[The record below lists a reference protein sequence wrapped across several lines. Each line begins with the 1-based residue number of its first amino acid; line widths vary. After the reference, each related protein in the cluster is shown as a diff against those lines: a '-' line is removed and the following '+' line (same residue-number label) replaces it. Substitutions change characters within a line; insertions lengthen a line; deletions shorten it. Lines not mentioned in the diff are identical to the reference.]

1 MKLRD
6 VLLNVPVI
14 KVKGDLELDCENIT
28 FDSRKV
34 GGLNTIFVCLKG
46 ENTDGHLFALDAVK
60 NGAKV
65 IVCERELGVCDNE
78 IVVESSRKTFAL
90 LASNFY
96 GNAHKRLK
104 MIAITG
110 TNGKTTTTYMI
121 KSILEN
127 FGAKV
132 GLIGTEGAFVCGQ
145 YFSVNLTTPDPM
157 ELNRLFKI
165 MYENG
170 CEYCVME
177 ASAHALYHDKLY
189 GINFDVGIFSNFTQD
204 HLDFFK
210 NMDNYSR
217 AKLKLF
223 NENMCKIAVLNFDD
237 ELGREIADC
246 SKIPVIS
253 YAIESPADCFV
264 IDIAKNYFGSK
275 FVLNLMDNIS
285 DCEINLPGKY
295 NIYNALSAAAATIAL
310 GVDIKNIVRGLKA
323 LEFVSGRFNS
333 IPLCSGAHAIID
345 FAHTPDGMKNILTA
359 IKELNP
365 KRLITVF
372 GCGGNRDQGKREQM
386 GAISESLSDF
396 SILTSDNP
404 RFENPELILSD
415 IECGFLKD
423 KFISVVNREK
433 AIEIALNL
441 ARKGDIVAILGKG
454 AEKYQDINGMKVP
467 YCDIEIVK
475 IIDEKIATIKSLAGV

>member
-78 IVVESSRKTFAL
+78 IIVESSRKTFAL

-96 GNAHKRLK
+96 GNAHKHLK